1 MMKKNTKTNK
11 KKKAIGYYAK
21 KVIMCERSEALE
33 DNKFIKLIWI
43 LLKKYYT
50 NKWERWYD

>member
-1 MMKKNTKTNK
+1 MKKNMKTNK